1 MPGPWSREPAA
12 PARAGVCRPPSAEPV
27 PPLTAHRLFTTR
39 PPIRHMTI
47 TDRMTAAHHP

>member
-1 MPGPWSREPAA
+1 MSPRPL
-12 PARAGVCRPPSAEPV
+12 ARAGGCRLPLPIAEPA

-39 PPIRHMTI
+39 PPIHYMTI